1 MPEIN
6 IGTVASF
13 DDPGRRVIEIAGMQV
28 GVFRLD
34 GEFYAYENKCP
45 HLGGPA
51 CQGKILPRVLEDVT
65 ENKKSLGRVFA
76 RNQLNVIC
84 PWHGFEFD
92 IRTGSHVAVPK
103 YRLRPVVV
111 RTEGGEVFITLP
123 KKNLATS

>member
-1 MPEIN
+1 MSEIN

-51 CQGKILPRVLEDVT
+51 CQGKILPRVLEDVR

-92 IRTGSHVAVPK
+92 IRTGAHVAVPK

-123 KKNLATS
+123 KKNLAPS

>member
-1 MPEIN
+1 MSEIN

>member
-1 MPEIN
+1 MSEIN

-13 DDPGRRVIEIAGMQV
+13 NDPSRRVIEIEGMQV

-65 ENKKSLGRVFA
+65 EDKKSQGRVFA

-92 IRTGSHVAVPK
+92 IRTGAHVAVPK
-103 YRLRPVVV
+103 YRLRPVEV
-111 RTEGGEVFITLP
+111 RTEGGDVFITLP

>member
-1 MPEIN
+1 MSEIN

-92 IRTGSHVAVPK
+92 IRTS
-103 YRLRPVVV
+103 
-111 RTEGGEVFITLP
+111 
-123 KKNLATS
+123 

>member
-1 MPEIN
+1 MSEIN

-34 GEFYAYENKCP
+34 GEFYAYENKCQ

-51 CQGKILPRVLEDVT
+51 CQGKILPRVLEAVT

-76 RNQLNVIC
+76 RNQLNIIC
-84 PWHGFEFD
+84 PWHGFEFN
-92 IRTGSHVAVPK
+92 IRTGRHPGDRNAV
-103 YRLRPVVV
+103 LTPVEIKI
-111 RTEGGEVFITLP
+111 RNHDVFVIV
-123 KKNLATS
+123 

>member
-1 MPEIN
+1 MSEIN

-51 CQGKILPRVLEDVT
+51 CQGKILPRVFEDVA
-65 ENKKSLGRVFA
+65 EDKKSSGRVFA

-84 PWHGFEFD
+84 PWYGFEFD
-92 IRTGSHVAVPK
+92 IRTGAHVAVGK
-103 YRLRPVVV
+103 YRLRPVAV
-111 RTEGGEVFITLP
+111 RTEKGEVYITLP
-123 KKNLATS
+123 KKSGATP

>member
-1 MPEIN
+1 MSEIN

-13 DDPGRRVIEIAGMQV
+13 DDPSRRVIEIAGMQV

-92 IRTGSHVAVPK
+92 IRTGAHVAVPK
-103 YRLRPVVV
+103 YRLRPVAV
-111 RTEGGEVFITLP
+111 RTEGGDVFITLP
-123 KKNLATS
+123 KNNLATS